1 MVQSTSASRRVS
13 FRRLRDRGR
22 RVVLPAFL
30 LVVMILPAR
39 GGPDGPAASPLPT
52 DLAGALSAGGTESLN
67 LTRAIQLALANNLAT
82 RTAEEQRNEAA
93 ARAREALAALLPI
106 VGAGVSQASSTAN
119 LAALGFQKGS
129 LPGLDSTFIG
139 PYDTFDARIYL
150 VQSIFNFGSIRR
162 YQAGKTGVELAALS
176 EKLAREQVAAAAALA
191 YIAACKTELAVT
203 AVQADLDLAHR
214 LLELARTEHDA
225 GVATGLDVTRAQTRL
240 SQEEV
245 RLAQARTAA
254 TDARLRLLRVTGL
267 PLGGRPV
274 LADPLR
280 ADRPEAPAVEAS
292 VTAALQDRCE
302 VKIAETQVRQAEQL
316 RGAAKGDLL
325 PSVDFAGNYGASGV
339 QPNDND
345 LPTRSVAL
353 RLNIPVFN
361 GGANWARLAEADS
374 RLRQARLQRDDV
386 KAQVEQD
393 VRQAVD
399 LLATSNEQVLA
410 ANQSLVLAQ
419 LELAQ
424 AQDRF
429 AAGVSDN
436 IEVLSAQ
443 TALENARLAQVLV
456 LAQLNTARVNL
467 AAALGRAETFSW

>member
-1 MVQSTSASRRVS
+1 M
-13 FRRLRDRGR
+13 
-22 RVVLPAFL
+22 PAIL
-30 LVVMILPAR
+30 LA
-39 GGPDGPAASPLPT
+39 
-52 DLAGALSAGGTESLN
+52 ALSLPVRGAPGDPPATAPPPADPVGAATAGDAESLS
-67 LTRAIQLALANNLAT
+67 LARTIQLALANNLAT
-82 RTAEEQRNEAA
+82 RTAAEQQNEAA
-93 ARAREALAALLPI
+93 ARAREALAPLLPN
-106 VGAGVSQASSTAN
+106 VGAVAYQASTTAN
-119 LAALGFQKGS
+119 LAAIGFRKDFI
-129 LPGLDSTFIG
+129 PGMDSTFIG
-139 PYDTFDARIYL
+139 PYDTFDARFYL
-150 VQSIFNFGSIRR
+150 VQSIFNLGSIRR
-162 YQAGKTGVELAALS
+162 YQAGRTGVELAALS
-176 EKLAREQVAAAAALA
+176 DRLAREQIAAAAALA
-191 YIAACKTELAVT
+191 YIIACRSELAVT
-203 AVQADLDLAHR
+203 AVQADLDLARR

-225 GVATGLDVTRAQTRL
+225 GVATGLDVTRAQTRV

-245 RLAQARTAA
+245 RLAQARTSA
-254 TDARLRLLRVTGL
+254 TDARLQLLRVTGL
-267 PLGGRPV
+267 PLASRPV

-280 ADRPEAPAVEAS
+280 AERPEPPPVEPS
-292 VTAALQDRCE
+292 VATALQDRCE
-302 VKIAETQVRQAEQL
+302 VRIAESQVRLAAQL

-325 PSVDFAGNYGASGV
+325 PSLDVAGDYGASGV
-339 QPNDND
+339 HIDEND
-345 LPTRSVAL
+345 LPTRFIAL

-399 LLATSNEQVLA
+399 LLATSNDQVLA
-410 ANQSLVLAQ
+410 ADQSLALAK

-467 AAALGRAETFSW
+467 AAALGRAESFAW